1 MSDEKLEESF
11 WLELEAASKALCL
24 VSSKR
29 QSERLKRLFDQLV
42 ADIGPGPPPA
52 APPSRDDAI
61 ASGLAS
67 TSPSGH
73 MRHAETDPPDPT
85 ACRHD

>member
-42 ADIGPGPPPA
+42 ADTGPA
-52 APPSRDDAI
+52 APPSRDDVVTA
-61 ASGLAS
+61 ASRSRLSRPRSAG
-67 TSPSGH
+67 SG
-73 MRHAETDPPDPT
+73 
-85 ACRHD
+85 